1 MTSFLGY
8 TENLLGAWQLARK
21 AGRMHT
27 NQKFLEQ
34 NQTKETNYFDKV
46 SDAFIERLIPY
57 LTGELEEVLPA
68 GAEKKKVRF
77 ANNYSQVMIAEIWER
92 FFTTLSQQLTE
103 SFESEMKKQNTAA
116 SQQALAPHQHMEEA
130 VRKKK
135 KIQERIDNESEM
147 GTGSYAENK
156 PPEEL
161 FEDPF

>member
-34 NQTKETNYFDKV
+34 NQTKDKNYFDIV
-46 SDAFIERLIPY
+46 SKAFIERLIPY
-57 LTGELEEVLPA
+57 LTGEQEEVLPA

-77 ANNYSQVMIAEIWER
+77 ANNYSQTMISDVWER
-92 FFTTLSQQLTE
+92 FFTILSQQITE
-103 SFESEMKKQNTAA
+103 SFELEMKKQSTAA
-116 SQQALAPHQHMEEA
+116 SQQALAPHQHLEEA

-135 KIQERIDNESEM
+135 KIQERIDNESEI
-147 GTGSYAENK
+147 GNGSFAENK